1 MIPFFFF
8 KKKKKLEMQIIP
20 SPPTPNRDKRCRLIY
35 PVINVYTKQVTAY
48 YKNSKVQKFPENF
61 NPPFGSRENLE
72 KRKELRLS
80 PNAN

>member
-1 MIPFFFF
+1 
-8 KKKKKLEMQIIP
+8 MQIIP
-20 SPPTPNRDKRCRLIY
+20 SPPTPNWDKRCRLIH
-35 PVINVYTKQVTAY
+35 PVINGYTKQVTAY
-48 YKNSKVQKFPENF
+48 YKNSKVQNFPENF